1 MVVSNYKEIPAALVS
16 MAFMSGAISVMA
28 WAPSAV
34 IISNPYEFVNR
45 INSLARLQAQLDT
58 NMSIY
63 RTQPWYDLENRWKR
77 IAFLLKVLVMS
88 YAIIPAALLT
98 TMIIAPEPVDPFFY
112 TVPLILPTGPAYR
125 AILSCTSSGGSIVSS
140 AVRFTLSVI
149 CISTVCRFFA
159 IFFPTVACIIEL
171 QSRCLDTLK
180 LIPVRRELNWK
191 FVKWFKA
198 LRIANENF
206 NGQISVIFA
215 IFAADGFLIFV
226 VCNVVTI
233 NRYNISIEVYWI
245 APTISAICAFI
256 AYGVIPI
263 LFETNR
269 KSKLLLWIR
278 SIETEMQGTGR
289 NKNRTRQEFRCLRPI
304 AFQCG
309 PFMTVEC
316 GFDQMLFSGILER
329 TFDAFLLFQ

>member
-63 RTQPWYDLENRWKR
+63 RTQPWYDLENRWKW

-112 TVPLILPTGPAYR
+112 TVPLILPTGPACR

-140 AVRFTLSVI
+140 
-149 CISTVCRFFA
+149 
-159 IFFPTVACIIEL
+159 
-171 QSRCLDTLK
+171 SRCLDTLK

-206 NGQISVIFA
+206 NGQISIIFA

-256 AYGVIPI
+256 TYGFIPI

-289 NKNRTRQEFRCLRPI
+289 NKKGTRQEFRCLRPI

-309 PFMTVEC
+309 PFMAVEC